1 MCSLDSDN
9 TPKHLLDE
17 KGLYLGAG
25 VDDKVTLLPYNCRT
39 KHHLMWTCD
48 NGALRNQLGQ
58 YVEFG
63 GPPHFCPETHKY
75 SQNHGTMCC
84 SELKRNDTDETIV
97 YRHLCENE
105 DSIIECPYPNSK
117 CKSYGGK
124 YI

>member
-1 MCSLDSDN
+1 
-9 TPKHLLDE
+9 
-17 KGLYLGAG
+17 
-25 VDDKVTLLPYNCRT
+25 
-39 KHHLMWTCD
+39 MWTCD

-63 GPPHFCPETHKY
+63 GPPHFCPETHIY

-84 SELKRNDTDETIV
+84 SELKRNETDETIV
-97 YRHLCENE
+97 YRHICEND